1 MAELNVL
8 QIFNISSADIAAIR
22 SNGEWTAILPRLP
35 DASCGI
41 RIEAEFAPVA
51 AGNDA
56 CAVFAV
62 QISQSEKI
70 TESAPVMTFPA
81 RYGTQYR
88 VVLES
93 CALIDPA
100 LPGKLTVRRLTGDP
114 NDNFGG
120 ECAIAGMI
128 ITALQ
133 APSPSSVVEDSPGY
147 NSWPMCQSLNNL
159 IVCTYSRGRAHNIYE
174 PCRAVYARV
183 SADGGTS
190 WQEETPVCNTPEHAD
205 VTIGKGL
212 DENGNMLLWVRRGGK
227 DGFHHALYRSRDG
240 KKFECISQVDLP
252 CNVIQITDILHI
264 SGVGLMAL
272 YFGGSYQQG
281 SLNFWGK
288 LVSCDGGVSWQ
299 NTLIERNVPVAEWPT
314 EPSAVYLG
322 NGRILVI
329 ARNELKENTTRR
341 RQFQL
346 TSSDYG
352 ATWHKALTNITDVN
366 ISTPALIYNAESGTV
381 SCCYFHRGKGVLNCR
396 LAQVEDIFDSPLNWP
411 PPETVAIGSCEVCEA
426 GNVNATT
433 LGGKHILAYYSGAM
447 PNPAVYVKTLDAN

>member
-1 MAELNVL
+1 MPELNVL
-8 QIFNISSADIAAIR
+8 QIFNISSADIDRDQA
-22 SNGEWTAILPRLP
+22 GCVWYVRLP
-35 DASCGI
+35 ELPDTSCGI

-62 QISQSEKI
+62 QINQSEKI

-147 NSWPMCQSLNNL
+147 NSWPMCQSLNDL
-159 IVCTYSRGRAHNIYE
+159 IVCVYSRGRAHNIYE
-174 PCRAVYARV
+174 PFRAVYARV
-183 SADGGTS
+183 SADGGSS
-190 WQEETPVCNTPEHAD
+190 WQEENLVCNTPECGD
-205 VTIGKGL
+205 VSIGKGL
-212 DENGNMLLWVRRGGK
+212 DEAGNMLLWVRRGGK
-227 DGFHHALYRSRDG
+227 DGFHHALYRSNDG

-264 SGVGLMAL
+264 PGVGLMAL

-299 NTLIERNVPVAEWPT
+299 NTLIESNVPIAQWPT

-322 NGRILVI
+322 EGRILVI
-329 ARNELKENTTRR
+329 ARNELKENSTNR

-366 ISTPALIYNAESGTV
+366 ISTPALIYDAESGTV

-396 LAQVEDIFDSPLNWP
+396 RAQVKDIWNTPLNWP
-411 PPETVAIGSCEVCEA
+411 EPETVAIGSCEVCEA
-426 GNVNATT
+426 GNVNATVCA
-433 LGGKHILAYYSGAM
+433 GKHILSYYSGAM
-447 PNPAVYVKTLDAN
+447 PNPAVYVKVIDKK